1 MDTLK
6 IAATANGVN
15 YLPEYLA
22 DAAGLFADAG
32 LVVETTR

>member
-22 DAAGLFADAG
+22 DAAGLFA
-32 LVVETTR
+32 LSLIHI